1 MMFVGEWLITQA
13 NSSLSVYKY
22 CIWLVE
28 LNCISANDWNLLVKF
43 LRRLE
48 AGYTARPPVSH
59 VLVGGGKHVDMRRQ
73 DRMMEVVSDS
83 RQADPFPVAFPSTHS
98 VECIFKFTQAG

>member
-1 MMFVGEWLITQA
+1 MISCEWSQA
-13 NSSLSVYKY
+13 NSSLSV
-22 CIWLVE
+22 CVQILHLVVE